1 MPAPLPFHFRPVV
14 PTFLFNFHS
23 PFRRDLLPYLLS
35 FVAKSLSV
43 ALPLVSFSLFPSR
56 IYRVSFELF
65 RDIVAV
71 VCADD

>member
-43 ALPLVSFSLFPSR
+43 APPSFSLFPSH

-65 RDIVAV
+65 RDTSGLRG
-71 VCADD
+71 